1 MTIRG
6 SDLPPGV
13 LAERFL
19 DGHHQ
24 VLVERGYETRWE
36 CDCEEYQEIRPNTPR
51 AYCRH
56 TQRMTHQSSD

>member
-19 DGHHQ
+19 DGYHQ
-24 VLVERGYETRWE
+24 RLVDHVMYGTRWE
-36 CDCEEYQEIRPNTPR
+36 CDCPGDQAVESEGVLS
-51 AYCRH
+51 A
-56 TQRMTHQSSD
+56 QSGSGPAR